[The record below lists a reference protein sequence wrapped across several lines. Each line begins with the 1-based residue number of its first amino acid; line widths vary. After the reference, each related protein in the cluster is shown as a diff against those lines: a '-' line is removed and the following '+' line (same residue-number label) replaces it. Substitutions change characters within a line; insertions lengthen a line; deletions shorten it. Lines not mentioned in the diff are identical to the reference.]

1 MKSSQF
7 LLASLIA
14 AFSLTA
20 WQSVLAVPRAA
31 EASGANYLA
40 AAEDLGGWHLGG
52 FYRYQSRELDNPG
65 DDLSQDNIAITVG
78 HDIFPWL
85 AVYALAGTTD
95 TQCDFYGDDADY
107 AFLYGFGAWV
117 NLLDHDIIATLK
129 TETKLRIQAIA
140 QVSFASPDINGESC
154 DYTDYYGALTI
165 SFVNELVGN
174 KNMWPEAVGFFFG
187 PVYSDLHCDEIDTK
201 SDTVG
206 FGAGLDI
213 YINRNVALSGAYET
227 FGDSGNAVTFS
238 LSVNF

>member
-40 AAEDLGGWHLGG
+40 AADDLGGWHLGG
-52 FYRYQSRELDNPG
+52 FYRYQACDLETPG
-65 DDLSQDNIAITVG
+65 DSFSQDNIALTIG

-85 AVYALAGTTD
+85 SVYALAGTTD
-95 TQCDFYGDDADY
+95 AQRDLYGDDADY

-129 TETKLRIQAIA
+129 TETKLRVQAIA
-140 QVSFASPDINGESC
+140 QISFASPDINDESY
-154 DYTDYYGALTI
+154 DITDYYAALTF
-165 SFVNELVGN
+165 SFVNEIVAN
-174 KNMWPEAVGFFFG
+174 KNLFPEAVGLFFG
-187 PVYSDLHCDEIDTK
+187 PVYSNVHCGELDSK

-206 FGAGLDI
+206 FGGGLDI
-213 YINRNVALSGAYET
+213 YINRNVALSGSYET
-227 FGDSGNAVTFS
+227 FGDGGDAVTFS
-238 LSVNF
+238 LNVNF